1 MLNDVRFAIR
11 SFLKNPEFAL
21 ACIVTLGLGIGA
33 NTAIFSVVDA
43 VLLRRA
49 PFADADRLAMI
60 WETDRNTATT
70 REPAS
75 FPDYLDVK
83 ERAGSIA
90 ATAALLADEM
100 NLASASG
107 EPRRIPILR
116 VTHDLL
122 PMLGL
127 SPLAGRGFAPSDDVP
142 EGAGRVL
149 ISESLWEREF
159 SRSPSAIG
167 ATLRL
172 DDESHTVIGVMRRGA
187 DFGVL
192 QILSRAAYSRSFADR
207 GERTEIEIWT
217 ALRASAARLPRSTH
231 PLFMVGRLAPGVSVD
246 AAQADVARL
255 MSELERAFPEN
266 NARGAHVE
274 PISDV
279 VFGPFRAAFYLLLG
293 AVALVLLVA
302 SVNVGGLLIARGSAR
317 AQEVAVRKALG
328 ARNTRLVRLFLV
340 ESTLM
345 TALAT
350 VLGLAIAFGVVRA
363 IVSLAPADIPRLAS
377 ATVDLRVLGVTI
389 AVSTLAAIGFG
400 LFPLLQLGRA
410 DAHSGLRGTG
420 RATVTGR
427 RKHLQRLLVAGEL
440 ALAVVLLSGAALL
453 IKSLWKVQ
461 QIDPGFESAR
471 VLKAEYQLPASR
483 YASDFRRWPNFA
495 EQHAFTRALLERAA
509 KLPGVEAA
517 AIAGRHPL
525 DPGFTN
531 SFTIVGREAEARS
544 WPEIS
549 LRVVSP
555 SYFQTVSLPLVR
567 GRLLLDSDTTTGA
580 PVVLINEAA
589 AQKFFPSGDPIGARM
604 RFWGTSR
611 TIVGVVANER
621 FHGVTEPAPI
631 ATYAPL
637 AQAPSASGVLLLRT
651 AQQPSSLASSAERVI
666 HEIDPALAVFA
677 VEPLDLTLAR
687 SISQRR
693 FTTALLGG
701 FALLALIL
709 AAVGIHGLVSY
720 NVERR
725 RQEIGIRMA
734 VGAGRADVYRLI
746 LREGSVV
753 IAGAL
758 CAGLVGALLL
768 TRLLRTL
775 LFDVSPADATALLI
789 VAVVLTVVA
798 FAATLMPAR
807 RAASTDPLAAL
818 RSE

>member
-1 MLNDVRFAIR
+1 MLNDVRFAVR

-75 FPDYLDVK
+75 FPDYLDIK
-83 ERAGSIA
+83 ERAGSFA

-100 NLASASG
+100 NLAPASG
-107 EPRRIPILR
+107 EPRRVPILR

-142 EGAGRVL
+142 GGAGRVL

-159 SRSPSAIG
+159 ARSPSAIG

-172 DDESHTVIGVMRRGA
+172 DDEPHTVIGVMRRGA

-192 QILSRAAYSRSFADR
+192 QLLSRAAYSRSFADR

-217 ALRASAARLPRSTH
+217 ALRGSPAQLPRSTH
-231 PLFMVGRLAPGVSVD
+231 PLFMAGRLAPGVSVD
-246 AAQADVARL
+246 AAQADVARV

-266 NARGAHVE
+266 AARGAHVE
-274 PISDV
+274 PIADV
-279 VFGPFRAAFYLLLG
+279 VFGPFRRAFYLLLG

-317 AQEVAVRKALG
+317 AQEVAVRNALG

-350 VLGLAIAFGVVRA
+350 LLGLAIAFGVVRA
-363 IVSLAPADIPRLAS
+363 IVSLAPADIPRLANAS
-377 ATVDLRVLGVTI
+377 VDLRVLGVTI

-410 DAHSGLRGTG
+410 DVHSGLRGTG
-420 RATVTGR
+420 RATVSGR

-461 QIDPGFESAR
+461 QIDPGFESSAGIESR
-471 VLKAEYQLPASR
+471 V
-483 YASDFRRWPNFA
+483 
-495 EQHAFTRALLERAA
+495 
-509 KLPGVEAA
+509 
-517 AIAGRHPL
+517 
-525 DPGFTN
+525 
-531 SFTIVGREAEARS
+531 
-544 WPEIS
+544 
-549 LRVVSP
+549 
-555 SYFQTVSLPLVR
+555 
-567 GRLLLDSDTTTGA
+567 
-580 PVVLINEAA
+580 
-589 AQKFFPSGDPIGARM
+589 
-604 RFWGTSR
+604 
-611 TIVGVVANER
+611 
-621 FHGVTEPAPI
+621 
-631 ATYAPL
+631 
-637 AQAPSASGVLLLRT
+637 SASGVALPLRLPPLAGLRRAARVHPRTPRAGGDAARRRDSGDRRQSPAGSRIHELVHHRGPRGRGAFVARDLAAPGLALVFPGGEPAARPRT
-651 AQQPSSLASSAERVI
+651 AA
-666 HEIDPALAVFA
+666 
-677 VEPLDLTLAR
+677 AR
-687 SISQRR
+687 LRYDHRR
-693 FTTALLGG
+693 
-701 FALLALIL
+701 
-709 AAVGIHGLVSY
+709 
-720 NVERR
+720 
-725 RQEIGIRMA
+725 
-734 VGAGRADVYRLI
+734 AGRAD
-746 LREGSVV
+746 
-753 IAGAL
+753 
-758 CAGLVGALLL
+758 
-768 TRLLRTL
+768 
-775 LFDVSPADATALLI
+775 
-789 VAVVLTVVA
+789 
-798 FAATLMPAR
+798 
-807 RAASTDPLAAL
+807 
-818 RSE
+818 